1 MTDLENPLF
10 VALYGQLVE
19 KILAETS
26 NVEEANQKLRE
37 LGKEMGSQLYLT
49 TEIADKTKDTI
60 VTREDVSKL
69 IESLFKIL
77 FNKKPSDIDMESARG
92 SIRVSDNKCLFCQ
105 DVNLEGMRGFGYCE
119 IFSGIMES
127 ILEFKGVDAS
137 VFQELSRALG
147 AQECVWNVRLV

>member
-1 MTDLENPLF
+1 MADLENPLF
-10 VALYGQLVE
+10 VSLYGQIVE

-26 NVEEANQKLRE
+26 NVEEANQKLRD
-37 LGKEMGSQLYLT
+37 LGKEMGSQLYLS
-49 TEIADKTKDTI
+49 TEIADKTKDNI

-77 FNKKPSDIDMESARG
+77 FNKKPSDIDMETARG
-92 SIRVSDNKCLFCQ
+92 SIRVSDESCLFCQ

-119 IFSGIMES
+119 VFSGILES
-127 ILEFKGVDAS
+127 ILEFKGVEAT
-137 VFQELSRALG
+137 VFQELCRALG